1 MKSVLIFVLI
11 SVIFGKTFA
20 QRQFPNEKLNN
31 ISAQT
36 YINVLFNEIQNVNI
50 SDQFYV
56 SGNSILRQQNKIDK
70 FKNIQFYGK
79 SADTLF
85 IGLTPGDSLHIT
97 GNYNFNGTILVV
109 NDGKL
114 VFEDCEAVINGDIII
129 FGDDAKVWM
138 LNSTM
143 HFPQSFIYQRGI
155 IAAGSAELNVVN
167 STLDYYGLSHD
178 LSIADNAVV
187 NWTDV
192 TKIGFT
198 TCGLSSNARINI
210 DGTNQ
215 AGEFNMM
222 DNATA
227 NLSNATTIL
236 IWHHIPSPGNHDV
249 VFPNGTSI
257 SNNEFSDINPGVSGI
272 EYSYTI
278 ENCNDVMWGLMPEP
292 ESELTITDS
301 KIRTV
306 GVWFRNQPEYGVSGL
321 VNNSHYS
328 DFIAP
333 LSNHNIHFINSDVQT
348 WSLYMF
354 HGADGNVSN
363 CILGEIGTMGNS
375 ECTMQNCLIDGSGG
389 YLFATDTSVLMSAFS
404 YLNCNF
410 QTSGNAFGIMAY
422 GGQNMGK
429 CIAFEKSIMIL
440 VQANLVQ
447 QPIYYDDAMM
457 WYLYLDGPE
466 QGNTESEVPI
476 SGSAWIEK
484 ASNYY
489 PTEFGWYVID
499 CQIVG
504 SDEWFPV
511 CDTVYNE
518 VFSDELCVW
527 NTAGINPGYYNIR
540 ITMCD
545 NTLDQNKIEAV
556 RQVVLTNM
564 MVYENDL
571 EIGDFTIYPNPVLNG
586 QEIFV
591 LSNEHK
597 IGFME
602 VYDLAGKKILDY
614 CFEESSVNTCI
625 KVNLPSSGIYFV
637 KLSNRKCEYIKT
649 RKIFVQ

>member
-1 MKSVLIFVLI
+1 MKLVLIFVLI
-11 SVIFGKTFA
+11 AVIFENSFA

-36 YINVLFNEIQNVNI
+36 YINDLLDEIQNVSI
-50 SDQFYV
+50 FDQFNV
-56 SGNSILRQQNKIDK
+56 SGNSILRLQKRIDELK
-70 FKNIQFYGK
+70 SIEFYVK
-79 SADTLF
+79 SVDTLF
-85 IGLTPGDSLHIT
+85 IGLTPGDSINIS
-97 GNYNFNGTILVV
+97 GDYSFNGTILVV

-114 VFEDCEAVINGDIII
+114 VFEDCEAVINGDILI
-129 FGDDAKVWM
+129 FGEEAKVWM

-155 IAAGSAELNVVN
+155 IAAGSAELTIVN
-167 STLDYYGLSHD
+167 TTLDYYGLSHD
-178 LSIADNAVV
+178 LVIADNAIV

-198 TCGLSSNARINI
+198 TCGLSSNASINI

-215 AGEFNMM
+215 AGEFIMM

-227 NLSNATTIL
+227 NFSNAATL
-236 IWHHIPSPGNHDV
+236 LVWHHIPSTASLDI

-292 ESELTITDS
+292 ESELTISDS

-306 GVWFRNQPEYGVSGL
+306 GVWFCNQPEYEVSGL

-328 DFIAP
+328 DFVAP
-333 LSNHNIHFINSDVQT
+333 LSDHSIHFINSDVQT

-354 HGADGNVSN
+354 HGAVGNASN

-410 QTSGNAFGIMAY
+410 QSSGNAFGIMAY

-429 CIAFEKSIMIL
+429 CIALEKSIMIL

-466 QGNTESEVPI
+466 QGNTESEISV

-484 ASNYY
+484 ASDYY
-489 PTEFGWYVID
+489 STEFEWY
-499 CQIVG
+499 IVDYQVVG
-504 SDEWFPV
+504 TNEWLTV
-511 CDTVYNE
+511 CDTVYSE

-527 NTAGINPGYYNIR
+527 NTVGLDPGYYNIR
-540 ITMCD
+540 VTMCD
-545 NTLDQNKIEAV
+545 NTIDQNKIEAV
-556 RQVVLTNM
+556 RQVVLTDM
-564 MVYENDL
+564 IVYENDL
-571 EIGDFTIYPNPVLNG
+571 EISDFTIYPNPVPNG
-586 QEIFV
+586 QEIFM
-591 LSNEHK
+591 LSNEHE

-602 VYDLAGKKILDY
+602 VYDLTSKKILDY
-614 CFEESSVNTCI
+614 CFEESSFNNCI

-637 KLSNRKCEYIKT
+637 KFYNSKFEYLET